1 MVLSRFSVTIAILE
15 GNETLV
21 PEFITT
27 CSSFTSEPSGSDL
40 QERVRGMPTADIVQP
55 PHRWKDRVCSGKPR
69 KTVAASD
76 DTGVSFG
83 IAYLISFLT
92 STDENCGITMPL
104 KENRP

>member
-1 MVLSRFSVTIAILE
+1 
-15 GNETLV
+15 
-21 PEFITT
+21 
-27 CSSFTSEPSGSDL
+27 
-40 QERVRGMPTADIVQP
+40 MPTADIVQP

-83 IAYLISFLT
+83 IAYLVSFLT

-104 KENRP
+104 KENRPHAKG